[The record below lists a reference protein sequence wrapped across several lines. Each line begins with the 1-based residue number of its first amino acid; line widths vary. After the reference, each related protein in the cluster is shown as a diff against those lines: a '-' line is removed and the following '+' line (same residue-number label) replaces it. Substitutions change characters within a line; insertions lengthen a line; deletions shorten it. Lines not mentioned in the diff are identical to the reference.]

1 LLHPTRT
8 NLLLL
13 KDKTKSVRGSIGILR
28 TRRQALIREFLDTS
42 KPFIKSREEIGQ
54 LYSEGIE
61 NLAVARSRDGHSQI
75 TALCEATMR
84 PLRVRVTTESI
95 WGLKFKNVEAEDE
108 VVRQL
113 DQRGYDYRMT
123 SPSLE
128 ESIYCFERVLEAV
141 ILLARYENK
150 LKKLSREIEKTTR
163 RIRILE
169 EKILPDIH
177 HQLKDITLKLS
188 EREREAVYSL
198 KIFKKL
204 RV

>member
-1 LLHPTRT
+1 LIHPTRT

-13 KDKTKSVRGSIGILR
+13 KDKARSVRGSIGILR

-54 LYSEGIE
+54 LYCEGIE
-61 NLAVARSRDGHSQI
+61 ELAVARSRDGNNLI
-75 TALCEATMR
+75 TSLCEVTMR

-108 VVRQL
+108 VVRQP

-123 SPSLE
+123 SPPLE
-128 ESIYCFERVLEAV
+128 ESIYRFERVLEAV
-141 ILLARYENK
+141 ILLARHENK

-163 RIRILE
+163 RIRVLE

-177 HQLKDITLKLS
+177 HQLKAITLRLS
-188 EREREAVYSL
+188 EHEREAVYSL

-204 RV
+204 RA